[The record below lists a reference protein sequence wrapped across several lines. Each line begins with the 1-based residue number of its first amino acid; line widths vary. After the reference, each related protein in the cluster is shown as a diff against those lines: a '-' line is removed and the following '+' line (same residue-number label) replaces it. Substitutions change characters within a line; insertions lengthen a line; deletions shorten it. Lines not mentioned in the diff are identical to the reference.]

1 MDYLVPIDA
10 AHHEPAFFSAN
21 TGLQFNIEKVHNVL
35 DFRKA
40 DYIVINQLLSDISW
54 DELLIS
60 SSVEDNVNKFYE
72 IINGIVVS
80 NVPNKVSRSESCS
93 YPNWYSGELI
103 SHIINKKK
111 LTIWEFI
118 RFY

>member
-1 MDYLVPIDA
+1 MPPIRVRD
-10 AHHEPAFFSAN
+10 
-21 TGLQFNIEKVHNVL
+21 TLYYVL

-40 DYIVINQLLSDISW
+40 EYLVINQILSDISW
-54 DELLIS
+54 DEHFIS
-60 SSVEDNVNKFYE
+60 PSVEDNVNKFYE